1 MTLPTLTFRA
11 SALGPLREVEWTIP
25 PGVSVLVGPNRV
37 GKSTLLRIPEV
48 LRVAAAEGLGVA
60 VRQLF
65 GGVSNLRNWTLPPS
79 ATTRVGVSFDLI
91 RWELD
96 VDVRGGDVVASPREA
111 FWMGDVMQF
120 ERSSGSNTV
129 EFEGLSI
136 RIGDEAV
143 ITKLI
148 SIRPAFFADLEAG
161 TYDAENLNKYVHT
174 DNAVLSRVIA
184 GRDSGLSTF
193 PIPAN
198 IIAMIITTTVMAK
211 TRVYRAYDYEIKHL
225 ARYGS
230 SQSPGRALLSSGEN
244 VFPLLRNWRDS
255 QKNEDR
261 YDFVLAT
268 MREVFPTLGRI
279 GFEQAG
285 QTVTMMVNDR
295 RWAPDKY
302 VSIASESTGFIT
314 LLLHLCALA
323 SADKGSLLTFDEIE
337 NSLHPR
343 AIRILV
349 EAMRRRAASH
359 DLRIVLATQSETVL
373 DQFRDE
379 PDHVFVLEPNQDRS
393 PKLLTELFS
402 RDYLSQFSLGDL
414 FAHLEFGADES
425 SQA

>member
-1 MTLPTLTFRA
+1 MAPLPLTYRA

-25 PGVSVLVGPNRV
+25 PGVSAVVGPNRV
-37 GKSTLLRIPEV
+37 GKSTLLRIPEL
-48 LRVAAAEGLGVA
+48 LRVAATDSLGVA
-60 VRQLF
+60 VRQVF
-65 GGVSNLRNWTLPPS
+65 GGVSTLRNWRLPASTPI
-79 ATTRVGVSFDLI
+79 RVGLGLAQLD
-91 RWELD
+91 WELTLD
-96 VDVRGGDVVASPREA
+96 LRAGDVSDQSTE
-111 FWMGDVMQF
+111 
-120 ERSSGSNTV
+120 S
-129 EFEGLSI
+129 LH
-136 RIGDEAV
+136 
-143 ITKLI
+143 
-148 SIRPAFFADLEAG
+148 
-161 TYDAENLNKYVHT
+161 Y
-174 DNAVLSRVIA
+174 A
-184 GRDSGLSTF
+184 GRVLVERVAGSDMATVDGVPFKASHQSVVSALMRQHTAAPLVAQPDTLTQIGQSTGTSIF
-193 PIPAN
+193 AIHAL
-198 IIAMIITTTVMAK
+198 
-211 TRVYRAYDYEIKHL
+211 TRGAGYRAYDYEIKHL
-225 ARYGS
+225 VRFGS
-230 SQSPGRALLSSGEN
+230 TQSPGRALLSSGEN

-255 QKNEDR
+255 PKDEER
-261 YDFVLAT
+261 YEFVLGT
-268 MREVFPTLGRI
+268 LREVFPTLGRI

-285 QTVTMMVNDR
+285 QTVTMVVNDR
-295 RWAPDKY
+295 RWPSDKY
-302 VSIASESTGFIT
+302 INIASESTGFIT

-323 SADKGSLLTFDEIE
+323 SAERLDLLTFDEIE

>member
-1 MTLPTLTFRA
+1 MASHPLTYRA
-11 SALGPLREVEWTIP
+11 SGLGPLREVEWTIP

-37 GKSTLLRIPEV
+37 GKSTLLRIPEL
-48 LRVAAAEGLGVA
+48 LRVAAADSLSVA
-60 VRQLF
+60 IRQVF
-65 GGVSNLRNWTLPPS
+65 GGVSSLRNWTLPASTPI
-79 ATTRVGVSFDLI
+79 RVGLSLADI
-91 RWELD
+91 DWELTLD
-96 VDVRGGDVVASPREA
+96 LRGGDVS
-111 FWMGDVMQF
+111 DQ
-120 ERSSGSNTV
+120 S
-129 EFEGLSI
+129 
-136 RIGDEAV
+136 
-143 ITKLI
+143 
-148 SIRPAFFADLEAG
+148 
-161 TYDAENLNKYVHT
+161 AESLHY
-174 DNAVLSRVIA
+174 A
-184 GRDSGLSTF
+184 GRVVFDRMAGSDTVAIDDGSLHVGQRTVVSAF
-193 PIPAN
+193 MRMH
-198 IIAMIITTTVMAK
+198 IAELELLRVAQVHPFDRFDQTTGMSVLAIDAL
-211 TRVYRAYDYEIKHL
+211 TRWRNYRTYDYEIKHL
-225 ARYGS
+225 KHYGS
-230 SQSPGRALLSSGEN
+230 PTAPGRSLQSSGEN

-255 QKNEDR
+255 PKDEER
-261 YDFVLAT
+261 HEFVLAT

-285 QTVTMMVNDR
+285 QTVTMVVNDR
-295 RWAPDKY
+295 RWPSDKY
-302 VSIASESTGFIT
+302 VNIASESTGFIT

-323 SADKGSLLTFDEIE
+323 SAERLDLLTFDEIE